1 MEPVAATAAAYGVET
16 AIEGGIAA
24 YYLSKPTIPLKGHL
38 EHVTTTDALPRCG
51 HTMSVISDRAYIF
64 GGSEDLES
72 VELGNDMHELHI
84 STDENN
90 TTALLRS
97 IPAVGDGEL
106 NKAPVPSARIFH
118 SATVARNRIFIFG
131 GNGYSSG
138 KQNLK
143 PLEENGRL
151 WIFDPLSSKW
161 SFLDPPP
168 HTTFP
173 LSRSDHISTSSP
185 DGSAI
190 FIHGGK
196 SSDDVLS
203 NDVWVFYLDEGKWT
217 RLPDALGLP
226 RSGTNLACGQGK
238 LWKFNG
244 SKEVSEGSGLRGSI
258 HFLEYPTGGT
268 VDDVTKDLAHSSL
281 GIPKIDCQWEKLD
294 TGSSKSVETPFSSDY
309 AALNFITTGNGRD
322 YLLLALGSDGGEYS
336 SDIWVHQ
343 LPSVQYSGAKVKDV
357 VRENL
362 PGVESHVGEWSRLEI
377 SGIEVGGDEEKGGA
391 WTGRR
396 YFGSSMTGTK
406 QFMIWGG
413 LSPNNETLGDGW
425 RVIID

>member
-1 MEPVAATAAAYGVET
+1 M
-16 AIEGGIAA
+16 
-24 YYLSKPTIPLKGHL
+24 SRPTDI
-38 EHVTTTDALPRCG
+38 LPRCG

-64 GGSEDLES
+64 GGSEDLKT
-72 VELGNDMHELHI
+72 VEINNDMHELHI
-84 STDENN
+84 STDENT
-90 TTALLRS
+90 TTAVLRS

-106 NKAPVPSARIFH
+106 SKAPVPSARIFH

-131 GNGYSSG
+131 GNGHSPD
-138 KQNLK
+138 KRNLK

-168 HTTFP
+168 HTNFP
-173 LSRSDHISTSSP
+173 LPRSDHISTSSL

-203 NDVWVFYLDEGKWT
+203 NGLWVFYLDEGKWT
-217 RLPDALGLP
+217 RLPDTPGLP
-226 RSGTNLACGQGK
+226 RSGINLTCSTEA
-238 LWKFNG
+238 
-244 SKEVSEGSGLRGSI
+244 SEYSNARGTI
-258 HFLEYPTGGT
+258 DFLEYPTGGT
-268 VDDVTKDLAHSSL
+268 VDDVSTDLAHGSLSSS
-281 GIPKIDCQWEKLD
+281 KINCQWKKLD
-294 TGSSKSVETPFSSDY
+294 TESSKSLETPFPRDY
-309 AALNFITTGNGRD
+309 AVLHFITTGNGRD
-322 YLLLALGSDGGEYS
+322 YLLLALGSNDREYF
-336 SDIWVHQ
+336 SDIWVYQ
-343 LPSVQYSGAKVKDV
+343 LPPSQYSSAKVKDIA
-357 VRENL
+357 REKL
-362 PGVESHVGEWSRLEI
+362 PGVESHTGEWSRLQI
-377 SGIEVGGDEEKGGA
+377 SGIKVGKDKERGGA